1 MAPKSPSK
9 SPTPTP
15 TRASKRLKGSAHR
28 GFGKLILFGEHF
40 VVYKVPALV
49 GAVAAYT
56 DCVVEV
62 SGAEWSTGLI
72 VEDNRPAIPG
82 YKVEKAAEMLEG
94 TDLVLKHLGF
104 DTTKQGIKITLG
116 GDLCAVSGIGA
127 SAANCVS
134 VARAVAAAQGKSLS
148 EEEINAAGYEGEKGY
163 HGEPSGIDNTA
174 ATYGG
179 VLKFQRTDGAPL
191 FETRK
196 LASPALIVYAS
207 TGITASTTKVVA
219 DVKAK
224 KEADPAWFDG
234 LLQSYL
240 EVYEGAEAAL
250 KACDWKQLGELADKN
265 HALLQ
270 QLTVSCKELDD
281 LVLAARGAGALG
293 AKMAGTGRGGLMWA
307 ICADAKSQA
316 AVAEALGKISPQVW
330 KTEFA

>member
-1 MAPKSPSK
+1 MA
-9 SPTPTP
+9 PTP
-15 TRASKRLKGSAHR
+15 TRASKRLKGNPHR

-56 DCVVEV
+56 DCTV
-62 SGAEWSTGLI
+62 SISDAEWSHGLI

-82 YKVEKAAEMLEG
+82 YKDEKAEEMLAG
-94 TDLVLKHLGF
+94 TQLVLKHMGF
-104 DTTKQGIKITLG
+104 DTAKKGIKITLG

-134 VARAVAAAQGKSLS
+134 VARALAAAQGKSLS

-179 VLKFQRTDGAPL
+179 VLKFQRTDAAPI

-196 LASPALIVYAS
+196 LSSPALIVYAS
-207 TGITASTTKVVA
+207 TGITASTSKVVA

-224 KEADPAWFDG
+224 KDKDPKWFDD
-234 LLQSYL
+234 LLMQYN
-240 EVYEGAEAAL
+240 EVYEGAEEAL
-250 KACDWKQLGELADKN
+250 KTCDWKKVGQLADKN
-265 HALLQ
+265 HELLQ
-270 QLTVSCKELDD
+270 NLTVSCKELDD
-281 LVLAARGAGALG
+281 LVLAARAAGALG

-307 ICADAKSQA
+307 ICEDAKSQA
-316 AVAEALGKISPQVW
+316 AVAEALGKIAPQVW